1 MATTPAEQSDPM
13 PTMGTAPNSNENQV
27 SQEVNGAM
35 ITAIE
40 GIVTKLQQVAVGA
53 TNPSYTINKLTGIGE
68 NVDEWLEH
76 FERHA
81 RLQQLTVSQYC
92 DAFAFHVTG
101 VAETWFFT
109 LPNSTKT
116 NWAKL
121 REVCQQR
128 FAVSQHGRWRQER
141 DLYLLKQ
148 QPGQSVANYTADILK
163 ASRGFDMSQAQLLR
177 LVLGGLHPTVV
188 PFVEQSQPES
198 VDELLQCP
206 AARNGMKAPID
217 PNDEF
222 VTVSSLSN
230 NRITRE
236 DRRGQADWR
245 QAQASREDR
254 HQDRQSGDDNG
265 RRDYG
270 SRHDAREWDD
280 AKYSQQTGGN
290 YANRESGA
298 AERYERDVSANTQRG
313 GRRMYY
319 DTRRRKGDS
328 RRDDRTR
335 DPCENCG
342 RWCERD
348 RYCPALNKR
357 CFGCHQ
363 LDHFVAQCP
372 RQ

>member
-1 MATTPAEQSDPM
+1 MVENPGTDPGTSHTPS
-13 PTMGTAPNSNENQV
+13 
-27 SQEVNGAM
+27 
-35 ITAIE
+35 
-40 GIVTKLQQVAVGA
+40 
-53 TNPSYTINKLTGIGE
+53 
-68 NVDEWLEH
+68 
-76 FERHA
+76 
-81 RLQQLTVSQYC
+81 
-92 DAFAFHVTG
+92 
-101 VAETWFFT
+101 
-109 LPNSTKT
+109 
-116 NWAKL
+116 
-121 REVCQQR
+121 
-128 FAVSQHGRWRQER
+128 
-141 DLYLLKQ
+141 
-148 QPGQSVANYTADILK
+148 
-163 ASRGFDMSQAQLLR
+163 
-177 LVLGGLHPTVV
+177 
-188 PFVEQSQPES
+188 
-198 VDELLQCP
+198 
-206 AARNGMKAPID
+206 
-217 PNDEF
+217 
-222 VTVSSLSN
+222 
-230 NRITRE
+230 
-236 DRRGQADWR
+236 
-245 QAQASREDR
+245 EDR

-298 AERYERDVSANTQRG
+298 AERYDRDVSANTQRG

-357 CFGCHQ
+357 CFRCHQ